1 MLRLAFFSTPVK
13 LNALFPLGYS
23 GRVVSMLMNSSFP
36 FGYNEE
42 EGEGKKF
49 ARKKKKKK
57 NSFHT

>member
-1 MLRLAFFSTPVK
+1 MLI
-13 LNALFPLGYS
+13 
-23 GRVVSMLMNSSFP
+23 NSSFP

-49 ARKKKKKK
+49 AGKKKKIK